1 MSVEAAL
8 TCFEEEAMYQL
19 LSWISPRM
27 FDYVVC
33 WTSISDRVSYMDLEL
48 PSRSGNLIRCR
59 IVNAYCPHKKLAH
72 NNPNLLVNFYGQ
84 LKDAIAVPSNME
96 IFVLGD
102 FNSKLGRMAES
113 DKSFG
118 FNCFMGNH
126 GMGVRNE
133 MGENL
138 LDFLSEHDLFATNTS
153 FQHAARHTTTF
164 TGWRKDWSAG
174 RSSKK
179 TRPVY
184 SQIDFIL
191 CRSKSKPMLKDSR
204 SYAGTLTYSDHR
216 LVVTRVNF
224 KDICLCNNRH
234 SSSVQKFNTS
244 ELASNSSIQTKYR
257 QALESTLSTVV
268 PRQDPNEDLN
278 NLLDSMKTAAVQ
290 SVGVLKRRLR
300 NRSDDDEVKDLA
312 YQRYLM
318 RQQLNNNKSADRTT
332 LRSAINRLTNK
343 IQKRL
348 RDLRSAAAEAVYD
361 SVTNTTDSRR
371 MFEAVRTL
379 NNSRPSSSIS
389 VHNE

>member
-1 MSVEAAL
+1 MGNASEGETLNANSDMFTSSSARKSILTTLLISLATFNIRGLGSQQDISVHSKREQLGIDCSRYTVDICAIQETKTVEPGVCTL
-8 TCFEEEAMYQL
+8 SNGYRLIWFEQKDGRHGGL
-19 LSWISPRM
+19 GFVISPRM

-72 NNPNLLVNFYGQ
+72 DNPNLLVNFYGQ
-84 LKDAIAVPSNME
+84 LKDAIAVPSNVE

-102 FNSKLGRMAES
+102 FNSKLGRIAES

-179 TRPVY
+179 TLPVY

-224 KDICLCNNRH
+224 KDICLCYKRH

-244 ELASNSSIQTKYR
+244 ELASNPSIQTKYR

-268 PRQDPNEDLN
+268 PQQDPNEDLN

-290 SVGVLKRRLR
+290 SVGVLKRRL
-300 NRSDDDEVKDLA
+300 V
-312 YQRYLM
+312 
-318 RQQLNNNKSADRTT
+318 TT
-332 LRSAINRLTNK
+332 
-343 IQKRL
+343 
-348 RDLRSAAAEAVYD
+348 
-361 SVTNTTDSRR
+361 
-371 MFEAVRTL
+371 
-379 NNSRPSSSIS
+379 
-389 VHNE
+389 